1 LLSRDKLKRWDREV
15 VFLGNWKCKDN
26 MKKEYRVRRINMN
39 RSNLVDMEKRIKKFE
54 DWIQELLEE
63 K

>member
-1 LLSRDKLKRWDREV
+1 
-15 VFLGNWKCKDN
+15 
-26 MKKEYRVRRINMN
+26 MKKEYRLRRINMN
-39 RSNLVDMEKRIKKFE
+39 TSDLVDIEKRIKKFE